1 MKIVRPDNEELEF
14 TTILEN
20 PDDASLFK
28 HFKGKNIYKI
38 ITLAKDSETL
48 EEYVIYQKQDDNKPC
63 FCRKKDEF
71 FGEIDHDKY
80 PDLEVKYRCELIKK

>member
-20 PDDASLFK
+20 PDEASLFK

-38 ITLAKDSETL
+38 ITIAKDSETL
-48 EEYVIYQKQDDNKPC
+48 
-63 FCRKKDEF
+63 
-71 FGEIDHDKY
+71 
-80 PDLEVKYRCELIKK
+80 